1 MLAGKLCVQVI
12 VYNNPCRVV
21 GSPRAGGY
29 TKWQRHRLDHQRT
42 KGKNKKGEITC
53 ISRYERRN
61 FNDDL
66 RYCYSKYR
74 RSILLHQRQKGIKIE
89 RQKRK
94 KRGVKL
100 PLLLKIMVFV

>member
-1 MLAGKLCVQVI
+1 LLAGKLCVQVI

-21 GSPRAGGY
+21 RSPRAGGY

-74 RSILLHQRQKGIKIE
+74 RSILLHQRQKG
-89 RQKRK
+89 
-94 KRGVKL
+94 KL
-100 PLLLKIMVFV
+100 RTYRMAKAKGKGKNTPPFKD